1 VKPSWALVGA
11 ALLVPLSLLTLLFHS
26 EPVRFA
32 VAAAAMVPLAGL
44 LGDATE
50 ELSIH
55 AGPRVGGLL
64 NATFGN
70 AAELIVGI
78 FLVADGELEVVRS
91 SITGSIIGNLLLV
104 LGASFF
110 AGGLKFRELKF
121 SAAAAGTGVAS
132 MAIAVAAVLMP
143 AIYARGAHPTEFRI
157 ESVSVGV
164 AIVLLIMYGASLVFS
179 FVTHPDHGAA
189 APAEESAEGEETASM
204 SVRGALALLAVSG
217 ALVALEAEILTAA
230 LGPTVNSLGLS
241 RLWVGLILV
250 PIVANAAEH
259 STAVRAAMRKK
270 TDLTVAIAVGS
281 STQVALVVTPLL
293 VFAGLAFG
301 HHLHLDFTPF
311 DISAI
316 ALSVV
321 VVAFVTYDG
330 VTNWLEGAQLM
341 AVYVILA
348 ITSFYLVSG

>member
-1 VKPSWALVGA
+1 VKPSWAVIGA
-11 ALLVPLSLLTLLFHS
+11 AVLVPVSFLTLLVHS
-26 EPVRFA
+26 EPARFA
-32 VAAAAMVPLAGL
+32 LAAAAMVPLAGL

-50 ELSIH
+50 DLAIH

-70 AAELIVGI
+70 AAELIVGL
-78 FLVADGELEVVRS
+78 FLVAHGELEVVRS

-110 AGGLKFRELKF
+110 AGGVRFRELNF
-121 SAAAAGTGVAS
+121 SAAAAGTGIAS
-132 MAIAVAAVLMP
+132 MALAVAGLLMP
-143 AIYARGAHPTEFRI
+143 GIYARGAHPTEFRI
-157 ESVSVGV
+157 EAVSVGV

-179 FVTHPDHGAA
+179 FVTHPEAHSAA
-189 APAEESAEGEETASM
+189 QQEEDPPTM
-204 SVRGALALLAVSG
+204 SVRGALALLTVSG
-217 ALVALEAEILTAA
+217 VLVAIEAEILTGA
-230 LGPTVNSLGLS
+230 LEGTVSSLGLS

-259 STAVRAAMRKK
+259 STAVRAALRRK

-293 VFAGLAFG
+293 VFAGLIFG

-316 ALSVV
+316 ALGVV
-321 VVAFVTYDG
+321 VVAFVCYDG

-348 ITSFYLVSG
+348 ITSFYLAR

>member
-1 VKPSWALVGA
+1 VNLKDRWALIGA
-11 ALLVPLSLLTLLFHS
+11 VVLVPLSLATLLFHS
-26 EPVRFA
+26 EPLRFA
-32 VAAAAMVPLAGL
+32 LAAAAMIPLAGL

-50 ELSIH
+50 ELAAH
-55 AGPRVGGLL
+55 AGPRIGGLL

-78 FLVADGELEVVRS
+78 FLIADGEIDVVRA

-104 LGASFF
+104 LGVSFF
-110 AGGLKFRELKF
+110 AGGLRHKQLEF
-121 SAAAAGTGVAS
+121 SAHAAGTGVAS
-132 MAIAVAAVLMP
+132 MSIATAGVLMP
-143 AIYARGAHPTEFRI
+143 SIYARGAHPTEFRI
-157 ESVSVGV
+157 EAVSIGV
-164 AIVLLIMYGASLVFS
+164 AVVLLVMYAASLVFAL
-179 FVTHPDHGAA
+179 VTHPEASPDDASEME
-189 APAEESAEGEETASM
+189 APTMSA
-204 SVRGALALLAVSG
+204 RGALILLAVAG
-217 ALVALEAEILTAA
+217 ALVALESEILVGA
-230 LGPTVNSLGLS
+230 LEPTVEAAGLS

-259 STAVRAAMRKK
+259 SSAVRAAMRKK

-281 STQVALVVTPLL
+281 STQVALVVAPLL
-293 VFAGLAFG
+293 VFAGLIFG
-301 HHLHLDFTPF
+301 NHFHLDFTPF

-321 VVAFVTYDG
+321 IVAFIVYDG

-348 ITSFYLVSG
+348 VTSFYLV

>member
-1 VKPSWALVGA
+1 VKAGWAGTGA
-11 ALLVPLSLLTLLFHS
+11 AVLVPLSLLALLFHS
-26 EPVRFA
+26 EPARFA
-32 VAAAAMVPLAGL
+32 LAAAAMVPLAGL

-50 ELSIH
+50 QLAIH
-55 AGPRVGGLL
+55 AGPRIGGLL

-70 AAELIVGI
+70 AAELIVGL
-78 FLVADGELEVVRS
+78 FLVANGELEVVRS

-104 LGASFF
+104 LGAAFF
-110 AGGLKFRELKF
+110 AGGLRFKELRF

-143 AIYARGAHPTEFRI
+143 AIYAHGAHPTEFRI
-157 ESVSVGV
+157 EAVSVGV
-164 AIVLLIMYGASLVFS
+164 AIVLVIMYAASLLFTL
-179 FVTHPDHGAA
+179 VTHPDTGPAID
-189 APAEESAEGEETASM
+189 APDETPTM
-204 SVRGALALLAVSG
+204 SVRRAVGLLAGSG

-230 LGPTVNSLGLS
+230 LEPTVRSLGLS

-259 STAVRAAMRKK
+259 STAVRAAMRRK
-270 TDLTVAIAVGS
+270 TDLAVAIAVGS
-281 STQVALVVTPLL
+281 STQVALVVAPVL
-293 VFAGLAFG
+293 VFAGLGFG

-321 VVAFVTYDG
+321 VVAFVSYDG
-330 VTNWLEGAQLM
+330 STNWLEGAQLM
-341 AVYVILA
+341 AVYVIFA

>member
-1 VKPSWALVGA
+1 
-11 ALLVPLSLLTLLFHS
+11 
-26 EPVRFA
+26 
-32 VAAAAMVPLAGL
+32 
-44 LGDATE
+44 
-50 ELSIH
+50 
-55 AGPRVGGLL
+55 
-64 NATFGN
+64 
-70 AAELIVGI
+70 
-78 FLVADGELEVVRS
+78 
-91 SITGSIIGNLLLV
+91 
-104 LGASFF
+104 
-110 AGGLKFRELKF
+110 
-121 SAAAAGTGVAS
+121 
-132 MAIAVAAVLMP
+132 
-143 AIYARGAHPTEFRI
+143 
-157 ESVSVGV
+157 
-164 AIVLLIMYGASLVFS
+164 
-179 FVTHPDHGAA
+179 
-189 APAEESAEGEETASM
+189 M

-341 AVYVILA
+341 AVYAILA
-348 ITSFYLVSG
+348 ISSFYLGTR

>member
-1 VKPSWALVGA
+1 MKAGWAVVGA
-11 ALLVPLSLLTLLFHS
+11 AVLVPLSLVALLLHS
-26 EPVRFA
+26 EPARFA
-32 VAAAAMVPLAGL
+32 LAAAAMIPLAGM

-50 ELSIH
+50 ELAIR

-70 AAELIVGI
+70 AAELIVGV
-78 FLVADGELEVVRS
+78 FLVANGELEVVRS

-110 AGGLKFRELKF
+110 AGGLRFRELRF
-121 SAAAAGTGVAS
+121 SAAAAGTGIAS
-132 MAIAVAAVLMP
+132 MALAVAGVLMP
-143 AIYARGAHPTEFRI
+143 ALYARGAHPTEFRI
-157 ESVSVGV
+157 EAVSVGV
-164 AIVLLIMYGASLVFS
+164 AIVLLVMYGASLLFS
-179 FVTHPDHGAA
+179 FVTHPETGRNAQS
-189 APAEESAEGEETASM
+189 AEEQATM
-204 SVRGALALLAVSG
+204 SLRGSLGLLALAGV
-217 ALVALEAEILTAA
+217 LVAIEAEILTNA
-230 LGPTVNSLGLS
+230 LEPTVRSLGLS

-259 STAVRAAMRKK
+259 STAVRAALRDKS
-270 TDLTVAIAVGS
+270 DLAVAIAIGS

-293 VFAGLAFG
+293 VFAGLVFG

-316 ALSVV
+316 ALGVV
-321 VVAFVTYDG
+321 VVAFVCYDG

-341 AVYVILA
+341 AVYAIFA
-348 ITSFYLVSG
+348 ITNFYLGSR

>member
-1 VKPSWALVGA
+1 VKASWAVVGA
-11 ALLVPLSLLTLLFHS
+11 LVLVPVSLATLLS
-26 EPVRFA
+26 NSDPLRFG

-50 ELSIH
+50 DLAIH
-55 AGPRVGGLL
+55 AGPRIGGLL

-110 AGGLKFRELKF
+110 AGGLRFRELKF
-121 SAAAAGTGVAS
+121 SAAAAGTGIAS
-132 MAIAVAAVLMP
+132 MALAVAGLLMP
-143 AIYARGAHPTEFRI
+143 GIYARGAHPTEFRI
-157 ESVSVGV
+157 EAVSVGV
-164 AIVLLIMYGASLVFS
+164 AIVLLIMYAASLVFTL
-179 FVTHPDHGAA
+179 VTHPDTGSAG
-189 APAEESAEGEETASM
+189 APAEQEQAAL
-204 SVRGALALLAVSG
+204 SVRGALTLLAVSG
-217 ALVALEAEILTAA
+217 ALVAIESEILTSA
-230 LGPTVNSLGLS
+230 LEGTVKSLGLS

-259 STAVRAAMRKK
+259 STAVRAAMRRK

-281 STQVALVVTPLL
+281 STQVALVVTPVL

-316 ALSVV
+316 ALAVV
-321 VVAFVTYDG
+321 VVAFVCYDG
-330 VTNWLEGAQLM
+330 VTNWLEGVQLM

-348 ITSFYLVSG
+348 ITSFYLVR

>member
-1 VKPSWALVGA
+1 
-11 ALLVPLSLLTLLFHS
+11 
-26 EPVRFA
+26 
-32 VAAAAMVPLAGL
+32 MVPLAGL

-70 AAELIVGI
+70 AAELIVGV

-110 AGGLKFRELKF
+110 AGGLRFKEMKF

-132 MAIAVAAVLMP
+132 MALAVAGVVMP
-143 AIYARGAHPTEFRI
+143 AIYGHGAHPTEFRI
-157 ESVSVGV
+157 EAVSIGV
-164 AIVLLIMYGASLVFS
+164 AVVLLVMYAASLLFTL
-179 FVTHPDHGAA
+179 VTHPEKRTAQPGD
-189 APAEESAEGEETASM
+189 EEQPTM
-204 SVRGALALLAVSG
+204 SLRGSLTLLAVAGAFVGVEAVILAG
-217 ALVALEAEILTAA
+217 ALE
-230 LGPTVNSLGLS
+230 PTVQSQGLY

-250 PIVANAAEH
+250 PMLANAAEH
-259 STAVRAAMRKK
+259 STAVRAALNNKS
-270 TDLTVAIAVGS
+270 DLAVAIAVGS
-281 STQVALVVTPLL
+281 STQVALVVTPIL
-293 VFAGLAFG
+293 VFAGLIFG

-316 ALSVV
+316 ALAVV
-321 VVAFVTYDG
+321 VVAFVCYDG

-341 AVYVILA
+341 AVYVIVA
-348 ITSFYLVSG
+348 ITSFYLSAG

>member
-1 VKPSWALVGA
+1 VKDRWPVIGA
-11 ALLVPLSLLTLLFHS
+11 ALLVPASLVSLLFHS
-26 EPVRFA
+26 EVAKFA
-32 VAAAAMVPLAGL
+32 IAAAAMIPLAGL

-50 ELSIH
+50 DLAIH
-55 AGPRVGGLL
+55 AGPRIGGLL

-110 AGGLKFRELKF
+110 AGGLRFRELKF
-121 SAAAAGTGVAS
+121 SAAAAGTGIAS
-132 MAIAVAAVLMP
+132 MAIAVAALLMP
-143 AIYARGAHPTEFRI
+143 GIYARGAHPTEFRI
-157 ESVSVGV
+157 EAVSIGV
-164 AIVLLIMYGASLVFS
+164 AIVLLVMYVASLVFAL
-179 FVTHPDHGAA
+179 VTHPDTRSPGD
-189 APAEESAEGEETASM
+189 AEDEQATM
-204 SVRGALALLAVSG
+204 SVRGSVGLLALSG
-217 ALVALEAEILTAA
+217 ALVAVESEILTGA
-230 LGPTVNSLGLS
+230 LEPTVRSLGLS

-259 STAVRAAMRKK
+259 WSAVRAATHRKA
-270 TDLTVAIAVGS
+270 DLTVAIAVGS

-316 ALSVV
+316 ALSVI
-321 VVAFVTYDG
+321 VVAFVCYDG
-330 VTNWLEGAQLM
+330 TTNWLEGAQLM
-341 AVYVILA
+341 AVYMILA
-348 ITSFYLVSG
+348 ITSFYLGSA

>member
-1 VKPSWALVGA
+1 V
-11 ALLVPLSLLTLLFHS
+11 LVPISLVTLLFHS
-26 EPVRFA
+26 ETARFA
-32 VAAAAMVPLAGL
+32 LAAAAMIPLAGL

-50 ELSIH
+50 DLAIH

-78 FLVADGELEVVRS
+78 FLVANGELEVVRS

-110 AGGLKFRELKF
+110 AGGLRFKELRF

-132 MAIAVAAVLMP
+132 MAIAAAGVLMP

-157 ESVSVGV
+157 EAVSIAV
-164 AIVLLIMYGASLVFS
+164 AVVLLIMYVASLLFTI
-179 FVTHPDHGAA
+179 VTHPEKSS
-189 APAEESAEGEETASM
+189 PAVEGETAAM
-204 SVRGALALLAVSG
+204 SLRGALGLLAAAG
-217 ALVALEAEILTAA
+217 ALIALESEILTGA
-230 LGPTVNSLGLS
+230 LEPTVHSLGLS

-259 STAVRAAMRKK
+259 STAVRAAMRQK
-270 TDLTVAIAVGS
+270 TDLAVSIAVGS
-281 STQVALVVTPLL
+281 SAQVALVVAPVL

-316 ALSVV
+316 ALGVV

-330 VTNWLEGAQLM
+330 TTNWLEGAQLM
-341 AVYVILA
+341 AVYAILA
-348 ITSFYLVSG
+348 ISSFYLGTR

>member
-1 VKPSWALVGA
+1 VKDRWALLGSLV
-11 ALLVPLSLLTLLFHS
+11 LVPASLATLLFDS
-26 EPVRFA
+26 EPARFT
-32 VAAAAMVPLAGL
+32 VAAAAMIPLAGL

-50 ELSIH
+50 DLAAH
-55 AGPRVGGLL
+55 AGPRIGGLL

-78 FLVADGELEVVRS
+78 FLLADGEIEVVRA

-110 AGGLKFRELKF
+110 AGGLRNRELHF
-121 SAAAAGTGVAS
+121 SAQAASSGVAS
-132 MAIAVAAVLMP
+132 MALATAGVLMP

-157 ESVSVGV
+157 EAVSIGV
-164 AIVLLIMYGASLVFS
+164 AIVLLVMYAASLVFAL
-179 FVTHPDHGAA
+179 VTHPETQAEAA
-189 APAEESAEGEETASM
+189 SEPEQAGM
-204 SVRGALALLAVSG
+204 SVRAAFVLLAVSG
-217 ALVALEAEILTAA
+217 ALVALESEILVGA
-230 LGPTVNSLGLS
+230 LEPTVEAAGLS

-259 STAVRAAMRKK
+259 SSAVRAAMRRKA
-270 TDLTVAIAVGS
+270 DLTVAIAVGS
-281 STQVALVVTPLL
+281 STQVALVVAPLL

-321 VVAFVTYDG
+321 IVAFIVYDG
-330 VTNWLEGAQLM
+330 RTNWLEGAQLM

-348 ITSFYLVSG
+348 VTSFYLGSR

>member
-1 VKPSWALVGA
+1 VKPSWAVIGALV
-11 ALLVPLSLLTLLFHS
+11 LVPVSLATLLS
-26 EPVRFA
+26 DSDPTRFA
-32 VAAAAMVPLAGL
+32 LAAAAMVPLAGL

-50 ELSIH
+50 DLAIH

-110 AGGLKFRELKF
+110 AGGLRFRELKF
-121 SAAAAGTGVAS
+121 SAAAAGTGIAS
-132 MAIAVAAVLMP
+132 MALAVAGLLMP
-143 AIYARGAHPTEFRI
+143 GIYARGAHPTEFRI
-157 ESVSVGV
+157 EAVSIGV

-179 FVTHPDHGAA
+179 LVTHPEATPTVPPSD
-189 APAEESAEGEETASM
+189 EEQARL
-204 SVRGALALLAVSG
+204 SVRGALTLLAISG
-217 ALVALEAEILTAA
+217 ALVALESEILTAA
-230 LGPTVNSLGLS
+230 LESTVKSLGLS

-259 STAVRAAMRKK
+259 STAVRAALRRK

-316 ALSVV
+316 ALGVV
-321 VVAFVTYDG
+321 VVAFVCYDG

-348 ITSFYLVSG
+348 ITSFYLVR

>member
-1 VKPSWALVGA
+1 VKPSWALIGA
-11 ALLVPLSLLTLLFHS
+11 LVLVPVSLATLLS
-26 EPVRFA
+26 NSDPTRFA
-32 VAAAAMVPLAGL
+32 LAAAAMVPLAGL

-50 ELSIH
+50 DLAIH

-110 AGGLKFRELKF
+110 AGGLRFRELKF
-121 SAAAAGTGVAS
+121 SAAAAGTGIAS
-132 MAIAVAAVLMP
+132 MALAVAGLLMP
-143 AIYARGAHPTEFRI
+143 GIYARGAHPTEFRI
-157 ESVSVGV
+157 EAVSIGV

-179 FVTHPDHGAA
+179 LVTHPETSPTVQPSD
-189 APAEESAEGEETASM
+189 EEQATL
-204 SVRGALALLAVSG
+204 SVRGALTLLAVSG
-217 ALVALEAEILTAA
+217 ALVALESEILTAA
-230 LGPTVNSLGLS
+230 LEGTVKSLGLS

-259 STAVRAAMRKK
+259 STAVRAALRRK

-316 ALSVV
+316 ALGVV
-321 VVAFVTYDG
+321 VVAFVCYDG

-348 ITSFYLVSG
+348 ITSFYLVR

>member
-1 VKPSWALVGA
+1 MKASWAVIGA
-11 ALLVPLSLLTLLFHS
+11 AVAVPVSLLSLLFHS
-26 EPVRFA
+26 EPARFA
-32 VAAAAMVPLAGL
+32 LAAAAMIPLAGL

-50 ELSIH
+50 ELAIH
-55 AGPRVGGLL
+55 AGPRIGGLL

-110 AGGLKFRELKF
+110 AGGLRFRELKF

-143 AIYARGAHPTEFRI
+143 GIYARGAHPTEFRI
-157 ESVSVGV
+157 EAVSVGV
-164 AIVLLIMYGASLVFS
+164 AIVLVVMYAASLVFDL
-179 FVTHPDHGAA
+179 VTHPQNRSAA
-189 APAEESAEGEETASM
+189 RTEEETASM
-204 SVRGALALLAVSG
+204 SVRASLVLLAFSG
-217 ALVALEAEILTAA
+217 ALIALESEILTGA
-230 LGPTVNSLGLS
+230 LEPTVASLGLS

-259 STAVRAAMRKK
+259 STAVRAAIRDKA
-270 TDLTVAIAVGS
+270 DLTVSIAVGS
-281 STQVALVVTPLL
+281 SAQVALVVAPLL

-316 ALSVV
+316 ALSVI
-321 VVAFVTYDG
+321 VVAFVSYDG
-330 VTNWLEGAQLM
+330 TTNWLEGAQLM
-341 AVYVILA
+341 AVYAILA
-348 ITSFYLVSG
+348 ISSFYLGSA